1 MTKALTKLLHSP
13 FEGLFPLSDNRVW
26 REFEELFM
34 DLPGWTSE
42 GWQLTQFPRVNIFE
56 EDDGV
61 HVEAALAGYEK
72 SQLFVEVKNNLLT
85 IRAQKKE
92 TEEKTT
98 RFASRSFTQSF
109 RIGDNLD
116 TTKVDAKFENG
127 LLTVFIPRPTEE
139 KTEVKSVE
147 IK

>member
-1 MTKALTKLLHSP
+1 MTKALTKLLSNP
-13 FEGLFPLSDNRVW
+13 FDGLFPLSDNRLW
-26 REFEELFM
+26 RELEDFYL

-56 EDDGV
+56 EKDGV

-72 SQLFVEVKNNLLT
+72 SQLFVEVKNNLLI

-92 TEEKTT
+92 GEKTT

-116 TTKVDAKFENG
+116 TTNVDAKFENG
-127 LLTVFIPRPTEE
+127 LLTIFIPRPTEE
-139 KTEVKSVE
+139 KAEVKSVE

>member
-1 MTKALTKLLHSP
+1 MTKALTKLLSNP
-13 FEGLFPLSDNRVW
+13 FEGLFPLSDGRIW
-26 REFEELFM
+26 REFEDLLT

-42 GWQLTQFPRVNIFE
+42 GWRLTQFPRVNIFE

-72 SQLFVEVKNNLLT
+72 SQLFVEVKDNLLT

-92 TEEKTT
+92 GDKTT

-109 RIGDNLD
+109 HIGNNLD
-116 TTKVDAKFENG
+116 TTNVDAKFENG
-127 LLTVFIPRPTEE
+127 LLTIFIPRPAEK
-139 KTEVKSVE
+139 KTETKSIE